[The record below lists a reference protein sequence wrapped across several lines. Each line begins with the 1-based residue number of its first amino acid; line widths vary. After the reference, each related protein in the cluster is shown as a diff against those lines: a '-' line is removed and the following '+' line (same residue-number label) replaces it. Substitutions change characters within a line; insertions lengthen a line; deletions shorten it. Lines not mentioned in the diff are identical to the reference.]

1 MDIYMSDSQAKLAR
15 KSLDKKLNPLRDERI
30 VTPPRGWTK
39 AIRESLGMTTRQ
51 LAARM
56 NVAPSRVSAIEK
68 AETTG
73 AITMKTLRDTAAA
86 LDCQL
91 VYAFV
96 PTKPL
101 DELLHDQA
109 ARKVR
114 NELVHLNHTMRLEN
128 QAVTPDDLNDEERRL
143 IGVYLTTLNRRLWDT
158 E

>member
-1 MDIYMSDSQAKLAR
+1 MSAKQAQLAR
-15 KSLDKKLNPLRDERI
+15 KSLDKRLAPLRNERI
-30 VTPPRGWTK
+30 VAPSRGWTK

-51 LAARM
+51 LAERM
-56 NVAPSRVSAIEK
+56 SVAPSRVSTIEK
-68 AETTG
+68 AEPTG
-73 AITMKTLRDTAAA
+73 AITLNTLRETAEAM
-86 LDCQL
+86 DCQL

-101 DELLHDQA
+101 DDILHDQA

-128 QAVTPDDLNDEERRL
+128 QALSPADLRDEERRL
-143 IGVYLTTLNRRLWDT
+143 IGEYLTHLNRRLWDK

>member
-1 MDIYMSDSQAKLAR
+1 MSNEQKKLAR
-15 KSLDKKLNPLRDERI
+15 KSLDRRLSPLRDERI

-51 LAARM
+51 LAERM
-56 NVAPSRVSAIEK
+56 GVAPSRVSTIEK

-73 AITMKTLRDTAAA
+73 AITLRTLRETAEA

-101 DELLHDQA
+101 DDILYDQA
-109 ARKVR
+109 ERKVR
-114 NELVHLNHTMRLEN
+114 NELTHLNHTMRLEN
-128 QAVTPDDLNDEERRL
+128 QAVNAEDLEGQKRR
-143 IGVYLTTLNRRLWDT
+143 IVADYLTHSSRKLW
-158 E
+158 EKE